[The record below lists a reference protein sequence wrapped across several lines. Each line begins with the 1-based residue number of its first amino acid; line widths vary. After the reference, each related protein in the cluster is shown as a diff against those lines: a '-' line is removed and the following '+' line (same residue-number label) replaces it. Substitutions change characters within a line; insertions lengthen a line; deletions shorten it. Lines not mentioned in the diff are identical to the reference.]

1 MVPTGER
8 VGDALPLVAMRTVY
22 REQMDNLAHGLIVMC
37 DHVHGMHRAAAKAL
51 FDADL
56 EAAESVLTSLDK
68 LDEFRIAAEDRAFEL
83 LAREAPV
90 ARDLRQ
96 VVSGIYIVEDMARM
110 GALSVHIAN
119 TARRR
124 HPGKAL
130 PEQVEG
136 YFREMASVAE
146 TITHDTRQVLIDY
159 DVASALQVSDDDDAI
174 DDIHSHLFTLTT
186 ADDWPHTPAETVDVT
201 LLSRYFERYAD
212 HAVAVAAR
220 IVYLA
225 TGYKQEDYL
234 RELDSEDRR
243 AAISKRL
250 SDMARH
256 FHS

>member
-1 MVPTGER
+1 
-8 VGDALPLVAMRTVY
+8 MRTVY

-37 DHVHGMHRAAAKAL
+37 DHVHGMHRAACKAL

-56 EAAESVLTSLDK
+56 EAAESVLSSLDK
-68 LDEFRIAAEDRAFEL
+68 LDEFRISAEDRAFEL

-96 VVSGIYIVEDMARM
+96 IVSGIYIVEDMARM

-136 YFREMASVAE
+136 FFREMAAVSDK
-146 TITHDTRQVLIDY
+146 ITHDTRQVLIDY
-159 DVASALQVSDDDDAI
+159 DVASALRINDEDDAI

-186 ADDWPHTPAETVDVT
+186 APEWEHTSAETIDVT

-212 HAVAVAAR
+212 HGVAVAAR

-225 TGYKQEDYL
+225 TGYKQEDYV
-234 RELDSEDRR
+234 RELDTEERR
-243 AAISKRL
+243 ASITKRL
-250 SDMARH
+250 SDLERH
-256 FHS
+256 FNM

>member
-1 MVPTGER
+1 
-8 VGDALPLVAMRTVY
+8 MRTVY

-37 DHVHGMHRAAAKAL
+37 DHVHGMHRAACKAL

-56 EAAESVLTSLDK
+56 EAAESVLSSLDK
-68 LDEFRIAAEDRAFEL
+68 LDEFRISAEDRAFEL

-96 VVSGIYIVEDMARM
+96 IVSGIYIVEDMARM

-124 HPGKAL
+124 HPEKAL
-130 PEQVEG
+130 PEEIEG
-136 YFREMASVAE
+136 YFREMASVADK
-146 TITHDTRQVLIDY
+146 ITHDTRQVLIDY
-159 DVASALQVSDDDDAI
+159 DVASALKVSDDDDAI
-174 DDIHSHLFTLTT
+174 DDIHLFTLTT
-186 ADDWPHTPAETVDVT
+186 TDDWPHSPAATVDVT

-243 AAISKRL
+243 AAITKRL
-250 SDMARH
+250 NNMARH
-256 FHS
+256 FNS

>member
-1 MVPTGER
+1 
-8 VGDALPLVAMRTVY
+8 MRTVY

-37 DHVHGMHRAAAKAL
+37 DHVHGMHRSACKAL

-68 LDEFRIAAEDRAFEL
+68 LDEYRVVAEDLAFEL

-124 HPGKAL
+124 HPAKAL
-130 PEQVEG
+130 PEQVVG
-136 YFREMASVAE
+136 FFREMADVSDKM
-146 TITHDTRQVLIDY
+146 THATREVLIDY
-159 DVASALQVSDDDDAI
+159 DVASALAINDEDDSI

-186 ADDWPHTPAETVDVT
+186 SDQWQHSPAETVDVT

-212 HAVAVAAR
+212 HSVAVAAR

-225 TGYKQEDYL
+225 TGYKQEDYI
-234 RELDSEDRR
+234 RELDNEERR
-243 AAISKRL
+243 ASITKRL
-250 SDMARH
+250 SDLERH
-256 FHS
+256 FNS

>member
-1 MVPTGER
+1 
-8 VGDALPLVAMRTVY
+8 MRTVY

-56 EAAESVLTSLDK
+56 EAAESVLSSLDK
-68 LDEFRIAAEDRAFEL
+68 LDEFRISAEDRAFEL

-124 HPGKAL
+124 HPEKAL

-136 YFREMASVAE
+136 FFREMASVADK
-146 TITHDTRQVLIDY
+146 ITHDTRQVLIDY
-159 DVASALQVSDDDDAI
+159 DVASALQINDDDDAI

-186 ADDWPHTPAETVDVT
+186 SDEWKHSPAETVDVT

-212 HAVAVAAR
+212 HGVAVAAR

-225 TGYKQEDYL
+225 TGYKQEDYMH
-234 RELDSEDRR
+234 ELDTEERR
-243 AAISKRL
+243 ASISKRL
-250 SDMARH
+250 SDLERH
-256 FHS
+256 FNS